1 MYPFW
6 KVLAGGWEGDMFPVL
21 FSLLA
26 GLSHDSNI
34 LRTLVIDGERRNGL
48 HFALAHVF
56 PLRQPVAPSQGGTR
70 CTSQRRRSLSLNDDS
85 EARRRWRILRI
96 AWDQGLPPSFPTKSN
111 ACKRPVSLC
120 PINHFGL
127 S

>member
-26 GLSHDSNI
+26 GLSQDSNI
-34 LRTLVIDGERRNGL
+34 LRKLVIDGERRNGL

-70 CTSQRRRSLSLNDDS
+70 CMGIRLRRDNWVSVRYAEGLNS
-85 EARRRWRILRI
+85 
-96 AWDQGLPPSFPTKSN
+96 SKSS
-111 ACKRPVSLC
+111 ATIQSTDR
-120 PINHFGL
+120 HD
-127 S
+127 

>member
-6 KVLAGGWEGDMFPVL
+6 KVLAGGGEGNMFPCL

-26 GLSHDSNI
+26 GLSQDSNI
-34 LRTLVIDGERRNGL
+34 FSKLVIEGESIHGL

-56 PLRQPVAPSQGGTR
+56 PLRQPFSPSPGGTR
-70 CTSQRRRSLSLNDDS
+70 CTSQRRRLLSLNYDS

-96 AWDQGLPPSFPTKSN
+96 SWDQGLPPSFPTKSN
-111 ACKRPVSLC
+111 A
-120 PINHFGL
+120 
-127 S
+127 